1 MWTGI
6 YTVYKLG
13 VQAKINDAIIMQYI
27 IVHLNSL
34 IYYTKIN
41 IKPVVGVL
49 GCDIAL
55 GLNHILGHPPWAQVL
70 YLYYNN
76 YKYTISPSVEYP
88 SCLQAT

>member
-13 VQAKINDAIIMQYI
+13 VQVKINDAIIMQYI

-55 GLNHILGHPPWAQVL
+55 GLNHILGHPPGHRS
-70 YLYYNN
+70 
-76 YKYTISPSVEYP
+76 YTCIIIIISIQSHH
-88 SCLQAT
+88 Q